1 MLFFSNLQSVFC
13 AVYTGFLDHW
23 NLLPPY
29 DWNVVKGGVKN
40 TKSLPQPNY
49 FKVHIRVNLHIF
61 HVPLNC
67 HKIYLKFDLNVVQLA
82 SNVIFSYLITRS
94 YRAHLVM
101 SMMIDIGVFFMV
113 RLDFLL
119 YQENLSIFPRDMC
132 LLRMTRYSQLFVR
145 CHEKYDHIMLH

>member
-1 MLFFSNLQSVFC
+1 MVEETGVDDAKHRLQV
-13 AVYTGFLDHW
+13 T
-23 NLLPPY
+23 
-29 DWNVVKGGVKN
+29 KKN
-40 TKSLPQPNY
+40 HTK
-49 FKVHIRVNLHIF
+49 
-61 HVPLNC
+61 
-67 HKIYLKFDLNVVQLA
+67 
-82 SNVIFSYLITRS
+82 TRS

-101 SMMIDIGVFFMV
+101 SMMIDIGFFFMV